1 MSREPGAGS
10 RSYWPWRILFTVE
23 SRRLPRHRSR
33 RRREPNYLIEAL
45 VQYEWK
51 PTRLEDSGRRT
62 RIVAD
67 NQGRFYRV
75 TDAADAAQ
83 VFASEPRRAN
93 LN

>member
-1 MSREPGAGS
+1 
-10 RSYWPWRILFTVE
+10 
-23 SRRLPRHRSR
+23 
-33 RRREPNYLIEAL
+33 

-75 TDAADAAQ
+75 ADAADAAQ